1 MVHWTSKFQPSGSL
15 LTPHMFPPTATVHP
29 GDGFPTIQHTHGISG
44 PNGIRKDTQDVS
56 LAGSDN
62 VIIVEKKKVDKS
74 QWNELM
80 SFFFNLP
87 QLYSDGITW

>member
-29 GDGFPTIQHTHGISG
+29 GDGFPTIQHTSG

-62 VIIVEKKKVDKS
+62 VIRVEKKKEVDKS
-74 QWNELM
+74 QWNEFISL
-80 SFFFNLP
+80 SLNLS
-87 QLYSDGITW
+87 QRYSEGFTW